1 MQPMEPTNLTEEPIQ
16 ETVTKTPFWVK
27 ALLVLSV
34 LAVIVL
40 FMQTRS
46 ISDQLTANQ
55 AQAEEQIAALKQANQ
70 VQADSHQQQLKELE
84 SSMTDGFASQNRTIS
99 SQAQKAHQEV
109 EQSAQQLNQQLT
121 TTAQQT
127 EQKLTHVND
136 QITDLGAK
144 TQTANSRIGD
154 VDREVTVVKT
164 TLTDTQTALAN
175 TRTDFETAMRKVQG
189 DLGVTNGYVATNS
202 KEIAE
207 LRRLG
212 ERNYT
217 EFTIKK
223 DKNFQRFGTVGL
235 KLERADAKRK
245 QFSLVIQS
253 DDVQT
258 AKRDR
263 SPNEPLQ
270 FYQGRALYEVVVNTV
285 GKDQITGYISAP
297 RYPAAK

>member
-1 MQPMEPTNLTEEPIQ
+1 MQD
-16 ETVTKTPFWVK
+16 VTPF
-27 ALLVLSV
+27 
-34 LAVIVL
+34 
-40 FMQTRS
+40 TP
-46 ISDQLTANQ
+46 
-55 AQAEEQIAALKQANQ
+55 E
-70 VQADSHQQQLKELE
+70 
-84 SSMTDGFASQNRTIS
+84 
-99 SQAQKAHQEV
+99 
-109 EQSAQQLNQQLT
+109 
-121 TTAQQT
+121 
-127 EQKLTHVND
+127 
-136 QITDLGAK
+136 
-144 TQTANSRIGD
+144 
-154 VDREVTVVKT
+154 
-164 TLTDTQTALAN
+164 
-175 TRTDFETAMRKVQG
+175 
-189 DLGVTNGYVATNS
+189 
-202 KEIAE
+202 EIAE

-270 FYQGRALYEVVVNTV
+270 FYQGHALYEVVVNTV
-285 GKDQITGYISAP
+285 NKDQVAGYISAP